1 MVQKAK
7 SGHAPPAHLAAV
19 QGMVF
24 ALVLK
29 FVRGSSAVARIEMS
43 GTRRDFLC
51 QVGSVGGYRAT
62 YLSMQ
67 AMGLLSTA
75 AVAEPLTL
83 QKGEAHGT
91 KVVILGAGVAG
102 LSAAY
107 ELGKAGYDC
116 TVLEARDRVGGRNW
130 SIRRG
135 TRIEMTDGT
144 RQTCEFDP
152 EMYWNSGP
160 ARIPSA
166 HQAVLGYCREL
177 GVALEVEVNT
187 SRDARLYNPAAN
199 GGKPIEMRQ
208 AHNDVRGE
216 IAELLGKA
224 INRGALD
231 EELTPHDKER
241 MLAFLR
247 TYGDLSPDLAFK
259 GSTRSGY
266 KSLPAAGEEAG
277 ERRDPMPLGTLL
289 DIDMWGAVMF
299 EEGFDFQATMFQPV
313 GGMDRIPM
321 AFGKKLGPVVRLQT
335 EVTGIKRRNDGV
347 SIAYTDKRSGKRGV
361 VEAAYCLSTIPLKV
375 LEPIDHDFA
384 APHATAIRG
393 VTYGNAIKIAWQSRR
408 FWEMDDHIY
417 GGISWVKGPT
427 ALVWYPSD
435 RMFSQK
441 GILLGGYVSRGP
453 VDDLATKSL
462 HDQFEISRAAIE
474 GLHPGRGHELE
485 KPMAIAW
492 SKVPYSLG
500 IGARYQTDSD
510 PNYATLAE
518 PDGPFYFAGEY
529 LSHVG
534 AWQEGAML
542 SARRAINM
550 MDKHRRERG

>member
-1 MVQKAK
+1 
-7 SGHAPPAHLAAV
+7 
-19 QGMVF
+19 
-24 ALVLK
+24 
-29 FVRGSSAVARIEMS
+29 MS
-43 GTRRDFLC
+43 GTRREFLH
-51 QVGSVGGYRAT
+51 QVGSIGGYRAT
-62 YLSMQ
+62 YLTMQ
-67 AMGLLSTA
+67 AMGLLTTA

-83 QKGEAHGT
+83 QKGEGHGT

-116 TVLEARDRVGGRNW
+116 TILEARDRVGGRNW

-135 TRIEMTDGT
+135 TRLEMNDGT
-144 RQTCEFDP
+144 RQLCEFDP

-166 HQAVLGYCREL
+166 HQAVLGYCREF
-177 GVALEVEVNT
+177 GVPLEVEINT
-187 SRDARLYNPAAN
+187 SRGARLYNPAAN

-216 IAELLGKA
+216 ISELLGKA
-224 INRGALD
+224 LNRGALD
-231 EELTPHDKER
+231 EELTAHDKER
-241 MLAFLR
+241 MVAFLR
-247 TYGDLSPDLAFK
+247 TYGDLSPDLVFK

-266 KSLPAAGEEAG
+266 ASLPAAGDQVG
-277 ERRDPMPLGTLL
+277 ESRDPMKLGTLL
-289 DIDMWGAVMF
+289 DIDMWNQVMF

-313 GGMDRIPM
+313 GGMDRIPL
-321 AFGKKLGPVVRLQT
+321 AFAKKLGPVVRLMS
-335 EVTGIKRRNDGV
+335 EVTAIKRRNDGV
-347 SIAYTDKRSGKRGV
+347 TVAYTDKRSGKRNS

-375 LEPIDHDFA
+375 LEPIESDFSSACA
-384 APHATAIRG
+384 AAIRNIE
-393 VTYGNAIKIAWQSRR
+393 YGNAIKIAWQSRR
-408 FWEMDDHIY
+408 FWEMDDQIY

-435 RMFSQK
+435 RLFSQK
-441 GILLGGYVSRGP
+441 GILLGAYVGRGGSA
-453 VDDLATKSL
+453 DELAAKPL
-462 HDQFEISRAAIE
+462 REQLELSRAAIE
-474 GLHPGRGHELE
+474 GLHPGHGHELE

-500 IGARYQTDSD
+500 IGARYQTDRD
-510 PNYATLAE
+510 PNYAVLGE

-550 MDKHRRERG
+550 LDKHRRARHA

>member
-1 MVQKAK
+1 
-7 SGHAPPAHLAAV
+7 
-19 QGMVF
+19 
-24 ALVLK
+24 
-29 FVRGSSAVARIEMS
+29 MS
-43 GTRRDFLC
+43 GTRRDFLR
-51 QVGSVGGYRAT
+51 QVGGVGGYRAT
-62 YLSMQ
+62 YLTMQ

-83 QKGEAHGT
+83 QKGEAHRT

-116 TVLEARDRVGGRNW
+116 TVLEARERVGGRNW

-135 TRIEMTDGT
+135 TRLDMNDGT
-144 RQTCEFDP
+144 RQLCEFDP
-152 EMYWNSGP
+152 EMYWNAGP

-166 HQAVLGYCREL
+166 HQAVLGYCKEL
-177 GVALEVEVNT
+177 GVALEVEINT
-187 SRDARLYNPAAN
+187 SRGARLYNPDAN

-224 INRGALD
+224 LNRGALD
-231 EELTPHDKER
+231 QELTAQDKER
-241 MLAFLR
+241 MIAFLQ
-247 TYGDLSPDLAFK
+247 TYGDLTPDLVFK

-266 KSLPAAGEEAG
+266 KSLPAAGEDAG
-277 ERRDPMPLGTLL
+277 ERRDPVPLGTLL
-289 DIDMWGAVMF
+289 DIDLWSAVLF

-321 AFGKKLGPVVRLQT
+321 AFAKKLGPMLHPVS
-335 EVTGIKRRNDGV
+335 EVTAIKRRNSGV
-347 SIAYTDKRSGKRGV
+347 TITYTDKRSGKRNA
-361 VEAAYCLSTIPLKV
+361 VEAAYCIVTIPLKV
-375 LEPIDHDFA
+375 LESIDNDFSSTSRA
-384 APHATAIRG
+384 AIRG
-393 VTYGNAIKIAWQSRR
+393 IEYGNAVKIAWQSRR
-408 FWEMDDHIY
+408 FWEIDDQIY

-435 RMFSQK
+435 RLFSQK
-441 GILLGGYVSRGP
+441 GILLGGYVTRGE
-453 VDDLATKSL
+453 VDTLAAKPL
-462 HDQFEISRAAIE
+462 QEQFELSRAAIE
-474 GLHPGRGHELE
+474 GLHPGRSRELE
-485 KPMAIAW
+485 KPMAITW

-500 IGARYQTDSD
+500 IAARYQTDRD
-510 PNYATLAE
+510 PHYAVLSE
-518 PDGPFYFAGEY
+518 PDGPFYFAGEH

-534 AWQEGAML
+534 AWQEGAIL

-550 MDKHRRERG
+550 IDKHRRAQHA

>member
-1 MVQKAK
+1 
-7 SGHAPPAHLAAV
+7 
-19 QGMVF
+19 
-24 ALVLK
+24 
-29 FVRGSSAVARIEMS
+29 MS

-67 AMGLLSTA
+67 AMGLLGPA

-83 QKGEAHGT
+83 QKGEAHGA

-144 RQTCEFDP
+144 RQVCEFDP

-187 SRDARLYNPAAN
+187 SRDARLYNPGAN

-216 IAELLGKA
+216 ISELLGKA

-231 EELTPHDKER
+231 EELNAHDKER

-321 AFGKKLGPVVRLQT
+321 AFAKKLGPVVRLQS

-384 APHATAIRG
+384 STHAAAIRA

-441 GILLGGYVSRGP
+441 GILLGAYVGRGGTA
-453 VDDLATKSL
+453 DELAAKSL
-462 HDQFEISRAAIE
+462 HEQFELSRAAIE

-550 MDKHRRERG
+550 LDKHRRERA

>member
-1 MVQKAK
+1 
-7 SGHAPPAHLAAV
+7 
-19 QGMVF
+19 
-24 ALVLK
+24 
-29 FVRGSSAVARIEMS
+29 MS
-43 GTRRDFLC
+43 GTRRDFLR

-62 YLSMQ
+62 YLTMQ

-75 AVAEPLTL
+75 AVAEPLML
-83 QKGEAHGT
+83 EKGQAHGT

-116 TVLEARDRVGGRNW
+116 TILEARDRVGGRNW

-135 TRIEMTDGT
+135 ARLDMNDGT
-144 RQTCEFDP
+144 GQLCEFDP
-152 EMYWNSGP
+152 EMYWNAGP

-166 HQAVLGYCREL
+166 HDAVLGYCKEL
-177 GVALEVEVNT
+177 GVALEVEINT
-187 SRDARLYNPAAN
+187 SRGARLYNPAAN
-199 GGKPIEMRQ
+199 GGKPVEMRQ

-216 IAELLGKA
+216 ISELLGKA

-231 EELTPHDKER
+231 QELTEQDKKR
-241 MLAFLR
+241 MIAFLQI
-247 TYGDLSPDLAFK
+247 YGDLTDDLVFK

-277 ERRDPMPLGTLL
+277 KSRDPVPLGTLL
-289 DIDMWGAVMF
+289 DIDLWSAVLF

-321 AFGKKLGPVVRLQT
+321 AFAKKLGPVVRLMS
-335 EVTGIKRRNDGV
+335 EVTAIKRRNSGV
-347 SIAYTDKRSGKRGV
+347 TIAYADKRSGKREAIDATYCV
-361 VEAAYCLSTIPLKV
+361 VTIPLKV
-375 LEPIDHDFA
+375 LEPIENDFSSNYRA
-384 APHATAIRG
+384 AMRDIK
-393 VTYGNAIKIAWQSRR
+393 YGNAVKIAWQSRR
-408 FWEMDDHIY
+408 FWEIDDQIY

-435 RMFSQK
+435 RLFSQK
-441 GILLGGYVSRGP
+441 GILLGGYVTRGEA
-453 VDDLATKSL
+453 DALAAKPL
-462 HDQFEISRAAIE
+462 QEQFELSRAAIE
-474 GLHPGRGHELE
+474 GLHPGRSRELE
-485 KPMAIAW
+485 KPMAITW

-500 IGARYQTDSD
+500 IAARYETDRD
-510 PNYATLAE
+510 PNYAVLSE
-518 PDGPFYFAGEY
+518 PDGPFYFAGEH

-550 MDKHRRERG
+550 MDKHRRA